1 MKYGFFATF
10 AMVLLSMKTK
20 MFVINIQNL
29 TFYATH

>member
-10 AMVLLSMKTK
+10 AMVLSCVKTK
-20 MFVINIQNL
+20 IFVINIQNL